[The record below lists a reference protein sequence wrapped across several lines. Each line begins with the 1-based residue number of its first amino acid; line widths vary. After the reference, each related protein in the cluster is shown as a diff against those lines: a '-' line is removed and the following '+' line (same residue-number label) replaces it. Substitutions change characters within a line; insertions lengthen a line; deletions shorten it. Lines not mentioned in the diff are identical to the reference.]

1 MDREGSVF
9 EGKTLDDAVRKGLEA
24 LGLSRAEVMI
34 TMLEEGS
41 GGFLGIGA
49 RPYRVRIMPR
59 PGGPPREPVEPG
71 RRERRGRRDFGGR
84 PEHRGRPARAQSG
97 APERGPGRS
106 GAEPRRSRDRGIR
119 GGGFPQGAEPGP
131 DCGRCE
137 VR

>member
-1 MDREGSVF
+1 VRLVMDREGSVF

-59 PGGPPREPVEPG
+59 PGGPPREPAAPA
-71 RRERRGRRDFGGR
+71 RRARRGRR
-84 PEHRGRPARAQSG
+84 AA
-97 APERGPGRS
+97 
-106 GAEPRRSRDRGIR
+106 IR